1 MDPAL
6 HAAIARLHDPAA
18 WVHLSTIGHDGGPHV
33 TPMMMGLTDT
43 HLLFSLT
50 GKQKVRN
57 LERDPRACVAISKPV
72 TMAHV
77 IVWGTIKIRT
87 DDEAQGLWEAMITR
101 AFGPD
106 GLGKRSRRLSRD
118 ATMLGLLTPQR
129 HRIYGLEPAP

>member
-1 MDPAL
+1 MMDASL
-6 HAAIARLHDPAA
+6 RAAIDKLHDPAS
-18 WVHLSTIGHDGGPHV
+18 WVHLSTIDRDGGPHV

-77 IVWGTIKIRT
+77 IVWGTIEIRV
-87 DDEAQGLWEAMITR
+87 DDDAQQLWNAMITR

-106 GLGKRSRRLSRD
+106 GLGKRTRSLSRD
-118 ATMLGLLTPQR
+118 GTMLGLLTPAR
-129 HRIYGLEPAP
+129 HRIYGL